1 MHNRGLGFVAVISG
15 HVGWVDE
22 WRRLQEAKRSLKFC
36 WKRVWVAGKRT
47 ETRPP
52 YLGPFRP
59 SSLFAQVEIQT

>member
-22 WRRLQEAKRSLKFC
+22 WRRLLEAKRSLKFC

-47 ETRPP
+47 ETAH
-52 YLGPFRP
+52 LTG
-59 SSLFAQVEIQT
+59 SV